1 MKIFVWRHSKLYSS
15 WSMFNE
21 PHIYRDSYL
30 QAEIVVLAYTKEEA
44 LDLIKKDEKWDPE
57 ELQRIDPLIIN
68 LEHPVIV
75 SQMVTYA

>member
-30 QAEIVVLAYTKEEA
+30 QAEIVVLAHTKEEA

-57 ELQRIDPLIIN
+57 ELQRINPLIIN